1 MMPLKSDDDNNKL
14 TVKDFTDI
22 LFDPFNPVDYA
33 SIGTGPGGK
42 LFLSANKAR
51 KLIEK
56 LKLINKQKRQA
67 ATDFKR
73 GQAEVNVGEP
83 QGQKLVNKSQNKYSK
98 LVKEEKEIKNIYYNI
113 ITATPATKYT
123 VFQNLLRMEKYNE
136 PELKWGQNRL
146 SCPPFFNYKFMRR

>member
-22 LFDPFNPVDYA
+22 IFDPFNPVDYA

-98 LVKEEKEIKNIYYNI
+98 LVKEEKEIK
-113 ITATPATKYT
+113 K
-123 VFQNLLRMEKYNE
+123 
-136 PELKWGQNRL
+136 ELEGYQPDL
-146 SCPPFFNYKFMRR
+146 FDGE